1 MSSGKGRLLS
11 FFGGLVLTE
20 ATITHNEALGPYRR
34 LSLRGEG
41 LQAKTFE
48 PGDKL
53 QLLLPGDDVR
63 TYTPITWARGE
74 TSLLVFLHGE
84 TTPATRWAQAAAPGD
99 VVRFIGPQRSLSLPP
114 GPVVLIGDETSIA
127 VAAALHLARP
137 GQVEAVLSVAD
148 EDAARAA
155 AAAVG
160 LHSPTMLAR
169 GANTDVHH
177 LAIADAARAAG
188 AGASGVSVGLCGGAG
203 LIQGVRAALRGRGVE
218 GVRVKAYWAPGKVGL
233 D

>member
-1 MSSGKGRLLS
+1 MSSGKGRILS

-63 TYTPITWARGE
+63 TYPPITWARGE
-74 TSLLVFLHGE
+74 TSLLVYLHGE
-84 TTPATRWAQAAAPGD
+84 TTPAPRWAKSAAPGD
-99 VVRFIGPQRSLSLPP
+99 ILRFVGPQRSLSLPP
-114 GPVVLIGDETSIA
+114 GHVVIVGDETSIA
-127 VAAALHLARP
+127 VAAAYSLARP
-137 GQVEAVLSVAD
+137 AQAKAVLSVAD
-148 EDAARAA
+148 DDAVRAA
-155 AAAVG
+155 AVSVG
-160 LHSPTMLAR
+160 LPSPTLIRRDADTS
-169 GANTDVHH
+169 AHH
-177 LAIADAARAAG
+177 QAIAAAARAAG
-188 AGASGVSVGLCGGAG
+188 AGAAGGSVGLCGGAT
-203 LIQGVRAALRGRGVE
+203 LIPGVRAALRASGVE
-218 GVRVKAYWAPGKVGL
+218 GVKVKAYWAPGKVGL

>member
-1 MSSGKGRLLS
+1 MSSGKGRILS

-74 TSLLVFLHGE
+74 TSLLVYLHGE
-84 TTPATRWAQAAAPGD
+84 TTPAPRWAQAAAPGD
-99 VVRFIGPQRSLSLPP
+99 ILRFVGPQRSLSLPP

-137 GQVEAVLSVAD
+137 GQVKAALSVAD

-160 LHSPTMLAR
+160 LPSPTLLAR
-169 GANTDVHH
+169 GPTQTPTTWPSPRPRAPPGRRGGQS
-177 LAIADAARAAG
+177 ASAAAPRSSRGCGPPCAPAASRA
-188 AGASGVSVGLCGGAG
+188 
-203 LIQGVRAALRGRGVE
+203 
-218 GVRVKAYWAPGKVGL
+218 
-233 D
+233 

>member
-1 MSSGKGRLLS
+1 MSSGKGRILS

-74 TSLLVFLHGE
+74 TSLLVYLHGE
-84 TTPATRWAQAAAPGD
+84 TTPAPRWAQAAAPGD
-99 VVRFIGPQRSLSLPP
+99 ILRFVGPQRSLSLPP

-137 GQVEAVLSVAD
+137 GQVKAVLSVAD
-148 EDAARAA
+148 EHAARAA

-160 LHSPTMLAR
+160 LPSPTLLAR
-169 GANTDVHH
+169 EANTDAHH
-177 LAIADAARAAG
+177 QAIAAAARAAG
-188 AGASGVSVGLCGGAG
+188 APGRSIGLCGGAA
-203 LIQGVRAALRGRGVE
+203 LIQGVRAALRAGGVE
-218 GVRVKAYWAPGKVGL
+218 GVKVKAYWAPGKVGL